1 MSDTWIFLESAMYTY
16 GVPSSVHP
24 IVLQQK
30 AALSEAYKGIQNNI
44 HRDEVINKYRTAVVP
59 SLVALHSL
67 GYSITSFHI
76 DYMLFNVILRYQ
88 HLSVIDTLNDYMN
101 ICHVFVRSCFYNHLG
116 QGYADPKPMLCGA
129 AHIHNRQNDGSQ
141 LQTSVVSISIP
152 HLFYTKIHFVEIIA
166 VGGLTDNGCRSF
178 QSFNFWCQ
186 TDYPFVSYKIVNDA
200 SAPFLRLC
208 GSHGPFITI
217 MPGNTVLVRS
227 LMLFSDKYVSLKF
240 HYTATDM
247 LVSYW

>member
-1 MSDTWIFLESAMYTY
+1 MYTY
-16 GVPSSVHP
+16 GVPSSVRP
-24 IVLQQK
+24 ILLQQK

-101 ICHVFVRSCFYNHLG
+101 ICRAFVHSCFYNHLG
-116 QGYADPKPMLCGA
+116 RGYANPKPMLCGA
-129 AHIHNRQNDGSQ
+129 AHIHNIYDDGLRALIS
-141 LQTSVVSISIP
+141 LVSIDVP
-152 HLFYTKIHFVEIIA
+152 HLFYAKIYFVEVIA
-166 VGGLTDNGCRSF
+166 VGGLSDNGCRSF

-186 TDYPFVSYKIVNDA
+186 TDYPFVSYKIVND
-200 SAPFLRLC
+200 SSTPFLRLC
-208 GSHGPFITI
+208 GSHEPFMTI
-217 MPGNTVLVRS
+217 MPGNNVYVGSRMVL
-227 LMLFSDKYVSLKF
+227 SDRYTSLKF

-247 LVSYW
+247 LVSHVLKVNCQIW